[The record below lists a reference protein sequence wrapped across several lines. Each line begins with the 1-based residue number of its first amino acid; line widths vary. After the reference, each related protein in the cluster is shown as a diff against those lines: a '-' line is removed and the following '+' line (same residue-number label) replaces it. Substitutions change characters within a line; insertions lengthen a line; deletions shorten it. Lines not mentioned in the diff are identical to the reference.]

1 MYTIIRCLSQH
12 IHTKGQ
18 YANWDSIKD
27 FIKTLRR
34 LRLMNLQILV
44 SALSFV
50 SAFLHCFKI
59 WLNFTLRSMKV
70 FVAFWKK
77 LFSSSDTNVSSD
89 RMFSSLSS
97 RVILCAN
104 FLFSER
110 GWMFYQK
117 ALLSVILLTSNLSK
131 YFLRSFW
138 YILLQK
144 FLCFLYFFKDS
155 IVFFFK

>member
-12 IHTKGQ
+12 IHTRGQ

-59 WLNFTLRSMKV
+59 WLNFTLQSMRV

-77 LFSSSDTNVSSD
+77 LFSFSDTNVSSD
-89 RMFSSLSS
+89 KMFSSLSS
-97 RVILCAN
+97 RVILFVN
-104 FLFSER
+104 FLFSEKR
-110 GWMFYQK
+110 GWMFFQK
-117 ALLSVILLTSNLSK
+117 ALLSVILLTSNVSK
-131 YFLRSFW
+131 YFLRSFL
-138 YILLQK
+138 YNLLQK
-144 FLCFLYFFKDS
+144 FLCFLYFFRDS
-155 IVFFFK
+155 IVFFF